1 MTRKDYG
8 CLKTIS
14 GHGTSILSSQDSKV
28 INNISQVELGVRSL
42 MDGHMTYDKERML
55 KNNMEVQEEEDG
67 TKTEKKKDRFI
78 WSYIIKPVR
87 KDYNDDK

>member
-1 MTRKDYG
+1 
-8 CLKTIS
+8 
-14 GHGTSILSSQDSKV
+14 
-28 INNISQVELGVRSL
+28 

-55 KNNMEVQEEEDG
+55 KSNMEVQEEEDG